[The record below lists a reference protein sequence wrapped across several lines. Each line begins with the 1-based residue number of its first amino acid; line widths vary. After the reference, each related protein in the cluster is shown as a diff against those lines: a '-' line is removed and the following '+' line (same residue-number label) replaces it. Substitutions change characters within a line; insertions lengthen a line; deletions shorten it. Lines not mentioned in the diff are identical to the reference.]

1 MTIAENL
8 EKVRIKVAE
17 EAKKAGRTDSPA
29 ILAVSKYHP
38 LDAVKEA
45 YDAGQRDFGE
55 NYASEGCDKIDAARA
70 AGMCDAVW
78 YFIGPLQA
86 NKTRKVAER
95 FDWVMS
101 VDRERVAQRLNDQR
115 PDKMRPIEVCLQVN
129 ISGEEQKSGVA
140 PEDAMALAEAVS
152 QMPNLR
158 LRGLMGI
165 ALDTDDMNII
175 ESQFA
180 ELKKLFESMKSTFPT
195 VDTLSLGMTQD
206 LAAAVKQGS
215 TLVRIGTAIFG
226 YRPKKET
233 AAAK

>member
-8 EKVRIKVAE
+8 KNVRARVAE
-17 EAKKAGRTDSPA
+17 EAQKAGRTDCPA
-29 ILAVSKYHP
+29 VLAVSKFHP
-38 LDAVKEA
+38 LEAVKEA

-70 AGMCDAVW
+70 AGMSDAVW

-86 NKTRKVAER
+86 NKTRKVAEH

-101 VDRERVAQRLNDQR
+101 IDRERVAQRLNDQR

-140 PEDAMALAEAVS
+140 PEDAIELAEAVS
-152 QMPNLR
+152 KMPNLR

-165 ALDTDDMNII
+165 ALDTEDMNVV

-180 ELKKLFESMKSTFPT
+180 SLKNLYDSMKSSYPEI
-195 VDTLSLGMTQD
+195 DTLSLGMTQD
-206 LAAAVKQGS
+206 MTEAVKQGS
-215 TLVRIGTAIFG
+215 TMVRIGTAIFG

-233 AAAK
+233 AAAE